1 MKVVLQIQKDLKR
14 RLIDGRLSICNTCT
28 VKLCIAAFANDA
40 LTSKYSCNP
49 VLKKKKKKSMFVLLA
64 NTLFQHSKPQNH
76 SNAVIV
82 LLASKNTTIEKL
94 SNLLPVCSTVV
105 FHL

>member
-1 MKVVLQIQKDLKR
+1 
-14 RLIDGRLSICNTCT
+14 
-28 VKLCIAAFANDA
+28 
-40 LTSKYSCNP
+40 
-49 VLKKKKKKSMFVLLA
+49 MFVLLA

-94 SNLLPVCSTVV
+94 SNLLPVCLTVV

>member
-1 MKVVLQIQKDLKR
+1 MKVILQIQKDLKR

-40 LTSKYSCNP
+40 LTSKHSCNP
-49 VLKKKKKKSMFVLLA
+49 VLKKKNQSMFVLLA

-94 SNLLPVCSTVV
+94 SNLLPVCLTVV